1 MVMYSGNSKFIDWW
15 GLELYLCA
23 KGYTPKVEVLN
34 AALRWIDI
42 DADNLIAEKEL

>member
-1 MVMYSGNSKFIDWW
+1 MVMYSGNSKMIDWR

-23 KGYTPKVEVLN
+23 KGYTPKQDILM
-34 AALRWIDI
+34 ATLRRADW